1 MKLFRSDNETEN
13 SELETKIIRDKNKV
27 AVISAN
33 SHVQNEVGSIL
44 KMHNIGNVVSK
55 KLTINDYR
63 EDESTLD
70 AGWYIIDI
78 ETEKDLSIINDIVVM
93 AIPNDVMYILIGETD
108 SIAFSSE
115 LLKIG
120 AKYLYKETQLGTVA
134 DIILNTKG
142 RQTDRLSLNVSFLGC
157 KGGCGTTTVASRA
170 FFSIE
175 KFITT
180 PVLFIQGASG
190 SRDLDLIAS
199 DKNEISVLEG
209 KIQKITAM
217 KSVKI
222 DSDIIRFDYSNP
234 VYQQYNINIFD
245 HNISRA
251 SPEDLEIVFNN
262 TGIIVLVIG
271 NNFSSLRTAKR
282 IIDEYKKFESRS
294 KIRPKRII
302 TCVNEY
308 EANSRRDKFS
318 NDDAEDFL
326 EREIDL
332 RFPILNTEKKSK
344 EFNEKVDILNS
355 KIFAKEIS
363 RKTPAKSFF
372 SWVKLPSRS

>member
-142 RQTDRLSLNVSFLGC
+142 RQADRLSLNVSFLGC

-308 EANSRRDKFS
+308 EANSRRD
-318 NDDAEDFL
+318 
-326 EREIDL
+326 
-332 RFPILNTEKKSK
+332 
-344 EFNEKVDILNS
+344 
-355 KIFAKEIS
+355 
-363 RKTPAKSFF
+363 
-372 SWVKLPSRS
+372 

>member
-142 RQTDRLSLNVSFLGC
+142 RQADRLSLNVSFLGC

-190 SRDLDLIAS
+190 S
-199 DKNEISVLEG
+199 
-209 KIQKITAM
+209 
-217 KSVKI
+217 
-222 DSDIIRFDYSNP
+222 
-234 VYQQYNINIFD
+234 
-245 HNISRA
+245 
-251 SPEDLEIVFNN
+251 
-262 TGIIVLVIG
+262 
-271 NNFSSLRTAKR
+271 
-282 IIDEYKKFESRS
+282 
-294 KIRPKRII
+294 
-302 TCVNEY
+302 
-308 EANSRRDKFS
+308 
-318 NDDAEDFL
+318 
-326 EREIDL
+326 
-332 RFPILNTEKKSK
+332 
-344 EFNEKVDILNS
+344 
-355 KIFAKEIS
+355 
-363 RKTPAKSFF
+363 
-372 SWVKLPSRS
+372 

>member
-33 SHVQNEVGSIL
+33 SRVQNEVGSIL

-142 RQTDRLSLNVSFLGC
+142 RQADRLSLNVSFLGC

>member
-1 MKLFRSDNETEN
+1 
-13 SELETKIIRDKNKV
+13 
-27 AVISAN
+27 
-33 SHVQNEVGSIL
+33 
-44 KMHNIGNVVSK
+44 
-55 KLTINDYR
+55 
-63 EDESTLD
+63 
-70 AGWYIIDI
+70 
-78 ETEKDLSIINDIVVM
+78 
-93 AIPNDVMYILIGETD
+93 
-108 SIAFSSE
+108 
-115 LLKIG
+115 
-120 AKYLYKETQLGTVA
+120 
-134 DIILNTKG
+134 
-142 RQTDRLSLNVSFLGC
+142 
-157 KGGCGTTTVASRA
+157 
-170 FFSIE
+170 
-175 KFITT
+175 
-180 PVLFIQGASG
+180 
-190 SRDLDLIAS
+190 
-199 DKNEISVLEG
+199 
-209 KIQKITAM
+209 M

-326 EREIDL
+326 ERKID
-332 RFPILNTEKKSK
+332 
-344 EFNEKVDILNS
+344 
-355 KIFAKEIS
+355 
-363 RKTPAKSFF
+363 
-372 SWVKLPSRS
+372 

>member
-1 MKLFRSDNETEN
+1 MKLFHSDNETEN

-142 RQTDRLSLNVSFLGC
+142 RQADRLSLNVSFLGC

>member
-1 MKLFRSDNETEN
+1 M
-13 SELETKIIRDKNKV
+13 
-27 AVISAN
+27 
-33 SHVQNEVGSIL
+33 
-44 KMHNIGNVVSK
+44 
-55 KLTINDYR
+55 
-63 EDESTLD
+63 
-70 AGWYIIDI
+70 
-78 ETEKDLSIINDIVVM
+78 
-93 AIPNDVMYILIGETD
+93 
-108 SIAFSSE
+108 
-115 LLKIG
+115 
-120 AKYLYKETQLGTVA
+120 
-134 DIILNTKG
+134 
-142 RQTDRLSLNVSFLGC
+142 
-157 KGGCGTTTVASRA
+157 
-170 FFSIE
+170 
-175 KFITT
+175 
-180 PVLFIQGASG
+180 
-190 SRDLDLIAS
+190 
-199 DKNEISVLEG
+199 
-209 KIQKITAM
+209 
-217 KSVKI
+217 
-222 DSDIIRFDYSNP
+222 
-234 VYQQYNINIFD
+234 
-245 HNISRA
+245 
-251 SPEDLEIVFNN
+251 
-262 TGIIVLVIG
+262 VIG

>member
-142 RQTDRLSLNVSFLGC
+142 RQADRLSLNVSFLGC

-234 VYQQYNINIFD
+234 VYQQYN
-245 HNISRA
+245 
-251 SPEDLEIVFNN
+251 
-262 TGIIVLVIG
+262 
-271 NNFSSLRTAKR
+271 
-282 IIDEYKKFESRS
+282 
-294 KIRPKRII
+294 
-302 TCVNEY
+302 
-308 EANSRRDKFS
+308 
-318 NDDAEDFL
+318 
-326 EREIDL
+326 
-332 RFPILNTEKKSK
+332 
-344 EFNEKVDILNS
+344 
-355 KIFAKEIS
+355 
-363 RKTPAKSFF
+363 
-372 SWVKLPSRS
+372 

>member
-142 RQTDRLSLNVSFLGC
+142 RQADRLSLNVSFLGC

>member
-142 RQTDRLSLNVSFLGC
+142 RQADRLSLNVSFLGC

-326 EREIDL
+326 ERKIDL